1 MPGIKPGMTSG
12 KSGYMKLYSFWRSQA
27 TFRVRIALRLKGIAV
42 EVTTLDLIKGDQFVG
57 NYGALNPGH
66 VVPTLI
72 DGDGLPLVQ
81 SLAIIEYL
89 DEKYPDPPL
98 LPKDLRDRAHVR
110 AMAQMMAM
118 DTHPLVVPRV
128 RKYMEEELHLDEP
141 TRNTWLQHWSALGS
155 QAIEDILSRDSRTGR
170 FCYGDS
176 VTLADVCLV
185 PHLTAAKMLGVDL
198 AGYPTARRIYD
209 TCLQIDAFASELP
222 LKQPDAPKQ
231 T

>member
-1 MPGIKPGMTSG
+1 
-12 KSGYMKLYSFWRSQA
+12 MKLYSFWRSQA
-27 TFRVRIALRLKGIAV
+27 TFRVRIALQLKGIAA
-42 EVTTLDLIKGDQFVG
+42 EVTTLDLLKGDQFVG

-72 DGDGLPLVQ
+72 DGDGPPLVQ

-110 AMAQMMAM
+110 AMAQMLVTDA
-118 DTHPLVVPRV
+118 HPLVVPRV

-141 TRNTWLQHWSALGS
+141 TRNRWLQHWLALGS
-155 QAIEDILSRDSRTGR
+155 QAIEDILSRDPRTGR
-170 FCYGDS
+170 FCLGDR
-176 VTLADVCLV
+176 VTLADLCLV
-185 PHLTAAKMLGVDL
+185 PHLTAAKMLGDKDL
-198 AGYPTARRIYD
+198 KGYPTARRIYD

-231 T
+231 S